1 MIFNVERVKN
11 MINYNG
17 KNVIVTGSSGGMGR
31 LLCKQLAEQG
41 AKLSLLSNQPEALA
55 AQIEELSQITEVFG
69 KVVDITNDEEVASFF
84 TESYERFG
92 EYYAMAN
99 LAGLSI
105 PHKISE
111 SEVDVYNTIM
121 DVNVKGTFLVGKYFA
136 QNAAKPAII
145 VNIGSTAAKSAN
157 GNAPLYCT
165 AKAAVNMLSQGML
178 IQMGPQDIR
187 VTTINPGGTDTA
199 FWANRKVD
207 KTKLMQAEDV
217 VEIIMFALC
226 SSPRVQIHDIYFES
240 KARF

>member
-1 MIFNVERVKN
+1 
-11 MINYNG
+11 MINYHG
-17 KNVIVTGSSGGMGR
+17 KHVIVTGASGGMGL

-41 AKLSLLSNQPEALA
+41 AKLSICSKDAEGLA
-55 AQIEELSQITEVFG
+55 AQKEELAKITEVFA
-69 KVVDITNDEEVASFF
+69 KVVDITCEEEVATF
-84 TESYERFG
+84 FG
-92 EYYAMAN
+92 EAFEKFGSYDAMAN

-105 PHKISE
+105 PCKIPE
-111 SEVDVYNTIM
+111 AEVNVYETIM
-121 DVNVKGTFLVGKYFA
+121 DVNVKGTFLAGKYFA

-145 VNIGSTAAKSAN
+145 VNIGSTAAKAAN

-187 VTTINPGGTDTA
+187 VTTINPGGTDTP
-199 FWANRKVD
+199 FWGDRKVD

>member
-1 MIFNVERVKN
+1 

-17 KNVIVTGSSGGMGR
+17 KHVIVTGASGGMGL
-31 LLCKQLAEQG
+31 LLCQQLAEQG
-41 AKLSLLSNQPEALA
+41 AKLSICSKDAAGLA
-55 AQIEELSQITEVFG
+55 AQTEELGKITEVFA
-69 KVVDITNDEEVASFF
+69 KVVDITKEDEVAVFF
-84 TESYERFG
+84 AEAFDKFG
-92 EYYAMAN
+92 AFDAMAN

-105 PHKISE
+105 PCKIPE
-111 SEVDVYNTIM
+111 AEVNVYETIM

-145 VNIGSTAAKSAN
+145 VNIGSTAAKTAN

-187 VTTINPGGTDTA
+187 VTTINPGGTDTP
-199 FWANRKVD
+199 FWGDRKVD
-207 KTKLMQAEDV
+207 KAKLMQAEDV